1 MNFEDSARDLIKIE
15 SDEKNNEDDGH
26 EAIDKLYY
34 GKYSCLLC
42 QIKFRVSILSI
53 ITFLITLCC
62 DVFFGFIFAL
72 YTIIKSWVL
81 NIY

>member
-34 GKYSCLLC
+34 
-42 QIKFRVSILSI
+42 
-53 ITFLITLCC
+53 
-62 DVFFGFIFAL
+62 
-72 YTIIKSWVL
+72 KSL
-81 NIY
+81 